1 MYFLIRAGV
10 PPAFSTCARWP
21 SYPPAPCVEPRQH
34 QACSPLF
41 LLVVPAAKGIRKDW
55 QEGNSLVPTVLL
67 CPLHLV
73 AKHMV
78 QGKPRGGG
86 SPTQNCLLQSHSR
99 FCHWTSEGPIFM
111 PVGGHR
117 QLGGTFPLFMG
128 RRPAANAVSKRVSL
142 KSLWRLIFSPPES

>member
-1 MYFLIRAGV
+1 M
-10 PPAFSTCARWP
+10 
-21 SYPPAPCVEPRQH
+21 
-34 QACSPLF
+34 
-41 LLVVPAAKGIRKDW
+41 PAAKGIRKDW

-99 FCHWTSEGPIFM
+99 PCHWTSEGPIFM
-111 PVGGHR
+111 PVGGHC
-117 QLGGTFPLFMG
+117 QLGGTFPLFLG
-128 RRPAANAVSKRVSL
+128 PRPAATDLSKRVSL
-142 KSLWRLIFSPPES
+142 KALWRLIFSPPESQQSALPLSTLKLFYYSSRDSFSLTVCTIKNRDKRCTYCMYN